1 MARLGFINRLLGDSN
16 EREVKRLSEIVDEI
30 NDLGDEWAALS
41 DEDLSAK
48 TAEFKERIEEGDD
61 LDDLLPEAFATT
73 REMAWRKMQEKPFD
87 VQMIGGIVLHEG
99 RIAEMRTGEGKTHAA
114 VAPVYLNALLGRGV
128 HVITVNDYLA
138 RRDAAWYGPVYH
150 SLGLSIGVVQTNS
163 ISFVY
168 EPGYKPGEEGSS
180 GGHEDLRPAAR
191 QEVYACDITY
201 GTNNEFGFDYL
212 RDNMVRDLKD
222 KVQRDLYYAI
232 VDEVDNI
239 LIDEARTP
247 LIISGAAEEASGTY
261 RSFANAVKNLRDE
274 EDYIVDFKAKHVAL
288 TEEGTNRLERAIG
301 VDNLFGGDSR
311 LARHLEAALDAEV
324 LKRIDRDY
332 VVKDGEI
339 VIVDEFTGR
348 MMPGRR
354 WSHGIHQAVEA
365 KEGLKV
371 QRESVTYATITFQ
384 NLFRLYEKLAGM
396 TGTAETEAEEF
407 AKIYK
412 LDVVAVPTHMPMIR
426 EDNRD
431 IVYINERAKFNAV
444 ADEIEQLVG
453 EGRPIL
459 VGTTSIEK
467 SEYLADI
474 LLKRG
479 IPREVLNAK
488 QHEREAHIVEA
499 AGQRAAVTIATN
511 MAGRGTDIKLGD
523 GVADAGGL
531 HVIGTERHESRRID
545 NQLRGRAGRQ
555 GDPGSSR
562 FYVSFGDDIMRRFAP
577 DWVPGMMQK
586 LGMTE
591 EMPLESGMVGKAIEQ
606 AQGKVEGHNFD
617 IRKRLVEFD
626 DVINEHRKQ
635 IYGQREMILRGVDTR
650 DNVMNLLIQ
659 ELESLLDGRSGRDN
673 EDLLEALRDE
683 LREIMYPDDLPD
695 IAEMRDAGDELEA
708 EILDRV
714 EDRYET
720 IETTIGEEN
729 MRKVEHW
736 LLLESIDYHWREHL
750 TAIDDLRQSIGLQA
764 YAQVDPL
771 VAFKREG
778 HDMYTQLLGNIRR
791 QVARTCFKVKITQT
805 PQTPPAPAVVAQH
818 PDPDGGTNGASMPL
832 PGPQTA
838 APAAAPVLARS
849 SAPVPG
855 QLQTNLGDGGA
866 TPARTAT
873 AAAPKVGRNDPCYC
887 GSGKKFKKCH
897 GAVV

>member
-1 MARLGFINRLLGDSN
+1 MPKFGFINRLLGDSN
-16 EREVKRLSEIVDEI
+16 EREVKRLSDIVDEI
-30 NDLGDEWAALS
+30 NDLGEEWEGLS

-48 TAEFKERIEEGDD
+48 TAEFRERIEEGDD

-73 REMAWRKMQEKPFD
+73 REVSWRKMGQKPFD
-87 VQMIGGIVLHEG
+87 VQMVGGIVLHEG
-99 RIAEMRTGEGKTHAA
+99 RIAEMKTGEGKTLTA

-150 SLGLSIGVVQTNS
+150 ALGLSIGVVQTNS
-163 ISFVY
+163 ISFIY
-168 EPGYKPGEEGSS
+168 EPGYKPGEEGGS
-180 GGHEDLRPAAR
+180 GGLEDLRPAAR

-212 RDNMVRDLKD
+212 RDNMVRELKD

-261 RSFANAVKNLRDE
+261 RSFAQAAKAMRE
-274 EDYIVDFKAKHVAL
+274 EDDYIVDHKAKHVAL
-288 TEEGTNRLERAIG
+288 TEEGIARLERALK

-407 AKIYK
+407 HKIYK

-426 EDNRD
+426 EDSRD
-431 IVYINERAKFNAV
+431 VVYLNERAKFNAV
-444 ADEIEQLVG
+444 ADEIEELVG
-453 EGRPIL
+453 EGRPVL

-474 LLKRG
+474 LMKRG

-488 QHEREAHIVEA
+488 QHEREAHIVEG
-499 AGQRAAVTIATN
+499 AGQAGAVTIATN
-511 MAGRGTDIKLGD
+511 MAGRGTDIKLGE
-523 GVADAGGL
+523 GVAKAGGL

-545 NQLRGRAGRQ
+545 NQLRGRSGRQ

-586 LGMTE
+586 MGMTE
-591 EMPLESGMVGKAIEQ
+591 DMPLESGMVGKAIEQ
-606 AQGKVEGHNFD
+606 AQSKVEGHNFD

-635 IYGQREMILRGVDTR
+635 IYGERERILKGVDT
-650 DNVMNLLIQ
+650 
-659 ELESLLDGRSGRDN
+659 
-673 EDLLEALRDE
+673 
-683 LREIMYPDDLPD
+683 
-695 IAEMRDAGDELEA
+695 
-708 EILDRV
+708 
-714 EDRYET
+714 
-720 IETTIGEEN
+720 
-729 MRKVEHW
+729 
-736 LLLESIDYHWREHL
+736 
-750 TAIDDLRQSIGLQA
+750 
-764 YAQVDPL
+764 
-771 VAFKREG
+771 
-778 HDMYTQLLGNIRR
+778 
-791 QVARTCFKVKITQT
+791 
-805 PQTPPAPAVVAQH
+805 
-818 PDPDGGTNGASMPL
+818 
-832 PGPQTA
+832 
-838 APAAAPVLARS
+838 
-849 SAPVPG
+849 
-855 QLQTNLGDGGA
+855 
-866 TPARTAT
+866 
-873 AAAPKVGRNDPCYC
+873 
-887 GSGKKFKKCH
+887 
-897 GAVV
+897 